1 MEKKMNEQDH
11 GIRIMRSACLLALA
25 VTIACLASCS
35 RDGESKTNDSPSKAV
50 SVAVVK
56 VTRQNLA
63 NDLRIAS
70 EFIPFQ
76 EIDVTAKV
84 SGYIKKLNID
94 WGSHVR
100 QGQLLAVLEVPELDA
115 QVSKDGAAVE
125 RADKD
130 VARAGQDLT
139 RSQSAYTVAHLT
151 YTRLAGVQKVRPD
164 LVSQEDVDIAH
175 GKDLGTGASVSAAQD
190 ALAAAQQELAVA
202 NSMLVK
208 DQAYLN
214 YASITAPF
222 DGVVTRLDAYL
233 GALLPA
239 GTSNASATLS
249 LCRLSQNDILRL
261 VIPVPERIVP
271 DIQIGKQVNVDVT
284 ALKKVFK
291 GRVIRFSDQIDLAT
305 RTMHTEVQVPNPQ
318 YEIVPGMYAYVQ
330 VPVESESNVLALPI
344 QAVAITGNG
353 KGSVEV
359 VNSQKKIEVRQVVL
373 GIETAAEVE
382 VVSGLHE
389 GERVVFGE
397 QARYHAGEN
406 VSPKLVDVSRILG
419 VSQ

>member
-1 MEKKMNEQDH
+1 MDL
-11 GIRIMRSACLLALA
+11 ACILTLLL
-25 VTIACLASCS
+25 TSISLSSCG
-35 RDGESKTNDSPSKAV
+35 RAGESKTSDAPSKV
-50 SVAVVK
+50 VTVAVVK
-56 VTRQNLA
+56 VTRQNLS

-94 WGSHVR
+94 WGSHV
-100 QGQLLAVLEVPELDA
+100 QKGQLLAVLEVPELDA

-125 RADKD
+125 RAAKD
-130 VARAGQDLT
+130 VSRAGQDLT
-139 RSQSAYTVAHLT
+139 RAQSAYTVAHLT

-202 NSMLVK
+202 NSMLAK
-208 DQAYLN
+208 DQAFLN

-239 GTSNASATLS
+239 GTSNATSSLP
-249 LCRLSQNDILRL
+249 LCRLSQNNMLRL

-291 GRVIRFSDQIDLAT
+291 GKVIRFSDQIDLAT
-305 RTMHTEVQVPNPQ
+305 RTMHTEVQVPNPK

-330 VPVESESNVLALPI
+330 IPVQSEYHALAVPI
-344 QAVAITGNG
+344 QSVEVTGVG
-353 KGSVEV
+353 KGTVEV
-359 VNSQKKIEVRQVVL
+359 VNNQKKIEVRHVVL
-373 GIETAAEVE
+373 GIETANDVE
-382 VVSGLHE
+382 IVSGLHQ
-389 GERVVFGE
+389 GELAVFGE
-397 QARYHAGEN
+397 QGRYRAGEP
-406 VSPKLVDVSRILG
+406 VQPRLVDVSDIAG
-419 VSQ
+419 VNQ